1 MSNDVPSLSKASRVG
16 FHFFNTYQQCP
27 WAWYLR
33 YVVGLE
39 PDHVSKFL
47 SFGTAIHA
55 ALEAFYTAMRD
66 ALGVTCDD
74 LVACGLATLDAA
86 RPQYAKADEYDA
98 DRARLPTFVKAWYDA
113 HALDDMRT
121 YDIVEVEKE
130 IVFPLP
136 GDFEMTVR
144 KDVTL
149 RERGTGRLVVL
160 EHKTTSR
167 SVSQMA
173 TSVALSLQVDVQMLG
188 TAHDLAVDPSNV
200 VVVPDVIY
208 QRMNGPVRA
217 ERPYAISRSRR
228 ELRDA
233 EAHFAGLAMET
244 TAKVASLETTPPEVL
259 FARNGAWC
267 GQGLGCA
274 YIDICRQATPE
285 CAPVGFHF
293 VERAADEN
301 V

>member
-1 MSNDVPSLSKASRVG
+1 MSNVPSVSKASRCG
-16 FHFFNTYQQCP
+16 FHFFSAYQQCP
-27 WAWYLR
+27 WQWYLR

-55 ALEAFYTAMRD
+55 ALEAFYVAMRD
-66 ALGVTCDD
+66 ALGVTVDD
-74 LVACGLATLDAA
+74 MIECGIATLDAT
-86 RPQYAKADEYDA
+86 RPSYAKADEYDA
-98 DRARLPTFVKAWYDA
+98 DRARLPNFVRAWYDA
-113 HALDDMRT
+113 HALADMRT
-121 YDIVEVEKE
+121 YDVIEVEKE
-130 IVFPLP
+130 ITFPLP

-149 RERGTGRLVVL
+149 RERGSGRIEVL

-173 TSVALSLQVDVQMLG
+173 TSVALSLQVDTQLIG
-188 TAHDLAVDPSNV
+188 TAHDLHVDPSNV

-217 ERPYAISRSRR
+217 ERPYAISRSPR

-244 TAKVASLETTPPEVL
+244 TAKVASLESMPPEVL
-259 FARNGAWC
+259 FPRNGAWC

-274 YIDICRQATPE
+274 YLDICRQATPT

-293 VERAADEN
+293 VDRVVDAN